1 MNVALVSMVSR
12 SFVFREPVI
21 KGFDADYAYTIKAFV
36 DMYELTHDDSW
47 IEIAVK
53 LQASF

>member
-1 MNVALVSMVSR
+1 MNVALLSMVSR

-21 KGFDADYAYTIKAFV
+21 KGFDADYAYTIKAFI